1 MPLNLFFIALES
13 VKFDVI
19 HLKLYMENKPYVI
32 GLDLGGTNS
41 VFGIVDAE
49 GHVVASTSI
58 RTKGQN
64 DLELYMESACAALAP
79 MIEQVGGTGNI
90 KGMGI
95 GAPNGNYYTGNI
107 ELAPNLPWKGV
118 VPFAKKFNERL
129 GIPVVLTND
138 ANAAAIGEMT
148 FGVAKGMKN
157 FIMITLGT
165 GVGSGIVINGELVYG
180 CDGFA
185 GELGH
190 VIVDRGPEARLCG
203 CGRKGCLE
211 TYCSATGV
219 ARTARQ
225 FLTQRT
231 DESELRSIP
240 LDDITSKDVSIAAEH
255 GDKLARDV
263 YQFTGELLGRSCAN
277 FTAFCSPEAYVF
289 FGGLTKAGNLLM
301 DPLKQAYD
309 ENVQNIFK
317 GKAKMLVSQLDDA
330 QAAVL
335 GAAALAWQI

>member
-1 MPLNLFFIALES
+1 
-13 VKFDVI
+13 
-19 HLKLYMENKPYVI
+19 MENKPYVI

-41 VFGIVDAE
+41 AFGVVDAE
-49 GHVVASTSI
+49 ANVVATTTI
-58 RTKGQN
+58 RTGEYK
-64 DLELYMESACAALAP
+64 DVDVYVDSCCKALAP
-79 MIEQVGGTGNI
+79 LVEKVGGIGQI
-90 KGMGI
+90 KGLGI
-95 GAPNGNYYTGNI
+95 GAPNGNYYNGTI
-107 ELAPNLPWKGV
+107 ELAPNLPWKGI
-118 VPFAKKFNERL
+118 VPLARMFQERL

-165 GVGSGIVINGELVYG
+165 GVGSGIVVNGELVYG

-190 VIVDRGPEARLCG
+190 VIVDRGPEARQCG

-219 ARTARQ
+219 ARTARE
-225 FLTQRT
+225 FLTKRT
-231 DESELRSIP
+231 DESELRNIP
-240 LDDITSKDVSIAAEH
+240 LENVTSKDVSIAAEH
-255 GDKLARDV
+255 GDQLARDV
-263 YQFTGELLGRSCAN
+263 YQFTGEFLGRSCAN

-301 DPLKQAYD
+301 EPLKKAYD
-309 ENVQNIFK
+309 DNVQNIFK
-317 GKAKMLVSQLDDA
+317 GKAKLLVSQLDDA
-330 QAAVL
+330 QAAIL
-335 GAAALAWQI
+335 GAAALAWKM